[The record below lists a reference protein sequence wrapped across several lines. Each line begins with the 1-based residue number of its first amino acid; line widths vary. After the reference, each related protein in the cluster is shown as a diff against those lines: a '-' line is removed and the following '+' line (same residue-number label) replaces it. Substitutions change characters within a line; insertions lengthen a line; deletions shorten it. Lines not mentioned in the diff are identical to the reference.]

1 MIDARLSGVKL
12 SDRQVQR
19 LSTIHR
25 QLSKM
30 SRLNLFINLKIS
42 ALEKSINDNI
52 PAELF
57 NNDETTS
64 RDEVKVKA
72 LKSGSVQLKVGD
84 GNALYYLVPIK
95 IIAAK
100 DIGLTIARA
109 TGEIVLVFKTIIN
122 INEDWTVSPSTEITD
137 FKWTEKPILKVG
149 FIKLPIESMVTK
161 EIHNQKE
168 LIYGAINEQIT
179 NALNL
184 QPFIK
189 AGQEHIKAPIKVA
202 EMPQVWLK
210 IHPHQLQMTPLAQEK
225 GRINVVLGA
234 EADVSAFVG
243 DKMEDGDMMLRSIP
257 SLEIVED
264 ISKDSSM
271 TIPIGLTY
279 EEVTRLA
286 ATQVKGQTFNWK
298 QWDIKIEEIHL
309 SGAQDKLVNKLTL
322 SGSLEGVV
330 TVDSKPVFNIENQ
343 TIEMMDINLTFD
355 SSNFMQKSL
364 FSMAE
369 GFLKKQ
375 LSKFSI
381 IDLKPHLKNLVQPL
395 AYQKL
400 TEGVIL
406 MSQFNDISIQHLQLM
421 EEGIMAS
428 ASAEGRIVVMVEE
441 LLMG

>member
-1 MIDARLSGVKL
+1 
-12 SDRQVQR
+12 
-19 LSTIHR
+19 
-25 QLSKM
+25 M

-52 PAELF
+52 PQELF

-84 GNALYYLVPIK
+84 ANALYYLVPIK

-109 TGEIVLVFKTIIN
+109 SGEIVLVFKTIIT
-122 INEDWTVSPSTEITD
+122 INQDWTVSPTTEITD

-161 EIHNQKE
+161 EIHKQQQI
-168 LIYGAINEQIT
+168 IYDAINEQIRT
-179 NALNL
+179 ALNL

-189 AGQEHIKAPIKVA
+189 TGQEHLKSPIKVA
-202 EMPQVWLK
+202 EEPQVWLK
-210 IHPHQLQMTPLAQEK
+210 INPHQLQMTPLAQEK
-225 GRINVVLGA
+225 GRISVLLGA
-234 EADVSAFVG
+234 EVDVSAFVG
-243 DKMEDGDMMLRSIP
+243 DKMEDGDIMIRTIP
-257 SLEIVED
+257 SLEIVETM
-264 ISKDSSM
+264 SKDSSM

-279 EEVTRLA
+279 EEVTRFA
-286 ATQVKGQTFNWK
+286 MTQVRGQTFKWK
-298 QWDIKIEEIHL
+298 QWDIKIEKIHL
-309 SGAQDKLVNKLTL
+309 SGKQDKLVNQLTL

-330 TVDSKPVFNIENQ
+330 TLDSTPVFNVEKQ
-343 TIEMMDINLTFD
+343 TIEMIDINLSFD

-375 LSKFSI
+375 LAKFSV
-381 IDLKPHLKNLVQPL
+381 IDLKPHLKNLVKPL

-400 TEGVIL
+400 TEGVVM
-406 MSQFNDISIQHLQLM
+406 MSQFSEVSIQHLQLT

-428 ASAEGRIVVMVEE
+428 ALAEGKIVIMVEE
-441 LLMG
+441 LIE